1 MRGIYEINEIIDRLI
16 IENNSLKEEV
26 GELKELVFAQGK
38 TLEGIQHLFV
48 KAGEYRG
55 KPRGRLPR

>member
-1 MRGIYEINEIIDRLI
+1 MRGIYELNKEI
-16 IENNSLKEEV
+16 EEFV
-26 GELKELVFAQGK
+26 QQVRDLQGEVNELKEMVFTQGK

-48 KAGEYRG
+48 KAGEYQG